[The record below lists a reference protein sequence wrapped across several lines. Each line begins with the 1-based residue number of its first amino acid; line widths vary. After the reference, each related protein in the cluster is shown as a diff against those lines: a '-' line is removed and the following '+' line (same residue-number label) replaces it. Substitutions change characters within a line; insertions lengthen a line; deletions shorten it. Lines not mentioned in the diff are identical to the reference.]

1 MALTKISGEVIQSGV
16 NIGIVTASTINV
28 GTSTETAS
36 QPLQVTG
43 GAYVSGNLGIG
54 TTNPQTKLEV
64 NGVLGFT
71 GSNTKIGNVST
82 GSSITTGSNNNFI
95 GVGAGQSN
103 TTGSD
108 NIFIGQN
115 AGNNNQTGTGNI
127 IIGKDQQTPILN
139 GSNQLVI
146 GSGFRTWIHGNSSSN
161 VGIGV
166 TNPSSKLT
174 VAGQFQS
181 TANNNNIT
189 GGGQIYLN
197 GGTGNRIDFAGV
209 GTAAPRARNSI
220 LGRSEGTKIVLSPG
234 VSAASH
240 VDYAVGIETNA
251 LWYSAPSSEQQFKWY
266 AGITTVATL
275 FGTGELVVGSAT
287 STGTASQRLQ
297 VTGGAYVSGR
307 LGIGTSN
314 PQHTVHN
321 YSTSYP
327 TFTADA
333 GSNKELRLQFHTAD
347 NTANLSSIG
356 AFPLVFQTNS
366 IERARIDSSGNL
378 GIGTIT
384 PLEKTHIY
392 GTGDIKL
399 RIETG
404 SSGINANS
412 ALTLKTASEG
422 TYLFQT
428 GNAVSGGL
436 RIYDGVADAERLRIN
451 SSGHTLPGADNTY
464 DLGASGTRWRNIY
477 TADLQMSN
485 EGSQNDI
492 DGTWGKYTIQEGE
505 NDLFLINRRTGKRY
519 KFLLEEVK

>member
-1 MALTKISGEVIQSGV
+1 MALTKIGGDVIQQPF

-28 GTSTETAS
+28 GSAVTIHTGGFRVGTSDLHSTGISVINVNSTGVITARNGVVVSSGNVLIGTGTSTETAS
-36 QPLQVTG
+36 QPLQVSG

-54 TTNPQTKLEV
+54 TTNPQTKLEI

-95 GVGAGQSN
+95 GVGAGQST

-197 GGTGNRIDFAGV
+197 GSTGNRIDFAGV
-209 GTAAPRARNSI
+209 GTAAPRTKNSI

-234 VSAASH
+234 VSVASH

-251 LWYSAPSSEQQFKWY
+251 LWYSVPSSEQQFKWY

-297 VTGGAYVSGR
+297 VTGGAYVSG
-307 LGIGTSN
+307 
-314 PQHTVHN
+314 
-321 YSTSYP
+321 
-327 TFTADA
+327 
-333 GSNKELRLQFHTAD
+333 
-347 NTANLSSIG
+347 
-356 AFPLVFQTNS
+356 
-366 IERARIDSSGNL
+366 NL
-378 GIGTIT
+378 GIGIT
-384 PLEKTHIY
+384 SPGSILHLSSSSSEY
-392 GTGDIKL
+392 L
-399 RIETG
+399 RIQNTTAANTVYFG
-404 SSGINANS
+404 NSSGNGIIQVDGANS
-412 ALTLKTASEG
+412 LNIITNST
-422 TYLFQT
+422 
-428 GNAVSGGL
+428 
-436 RIYDGVADAERLRIN
+436 ERLRIT
-451 SSGHTLPGADNTY
+451 SAGHMLPGSDSSY
-464 DLGASGTRWRNIY
+464 DLGSTSLRWRNLY
-477 TADLQMSN
+477 TADLHLSN
-485 EGSQNDI
+485 EGKSEGNQI
-492 DGTWGKYTIQEGE
+492 DGTTGNWTIQEGE
-505 NDLFLINRRTGKRY
+505 ESLYIINNKSLKKY
-519 KFLLEEVK
+519 KFFLEEII